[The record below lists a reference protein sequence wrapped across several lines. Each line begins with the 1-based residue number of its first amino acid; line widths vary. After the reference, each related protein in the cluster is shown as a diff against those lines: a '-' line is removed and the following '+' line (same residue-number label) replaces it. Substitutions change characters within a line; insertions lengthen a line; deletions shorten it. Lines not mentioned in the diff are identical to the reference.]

1 MRLSRAKSVFLATLL
16 CAMAAISA
24 APAVAQDGD
33 TVASEVLSAEAEA
46 YPPLLAQRSI
56 SLPDLQLRLVP
67 LTVDQLSALA
77 AA

>member
-33 TVASEVLSAEAEA
+33 TVASEVLSA
-46 YPPLLAQRSI
+46 
-56 SLPDLQLRLVP
+56 
-67 LTVDQLSALA
+67 
-77 AA
+77 